1 MSWNGLPSTT
11 DHWGRKAPFSCFALL
26 LVVCHTMFISRR
38 RHNLK
43 SQMTTFL
50 TTAQREFLL
59 EEYVD
64 QLDEMGELEEYGHY
78 VDELRTQD
86 NVKFW
91 KTIVEVMP
99 IYGESVGRK
108 ILNRIK

>member
-1 MSWNGLPSTT
+1 
-11 DHWGRKAPFSCFALL
+11 
-26 LVVCHTMFISRR
+26 
-38 RHNLK
+38 
-43 SQMTTFL
+43 MTTFL

-78 VDELRTQD
+78 VDALRKQD

-91 KTIVEVMP
+91 ETIVEVLP
-99 IYGESVGRK
+99 IYGEPVGRK
-108 ILNRIK
+108 IIANIK

>member
-1 MSWNGLPSTT
+1 
-11 DHWGRKAPFSCFALL
+11 
-26 LVVCHTMFISRR
+26 
-38 RHNLK
+38 
-43 SQMTTFL
+43 MTTFL

-78 VDELRTQD
+78 VDTLRKQD

-91 KTIVEVMP
+91 ETIVEVMP
-99 IYGESVGRK
+99 IYGEPIGRK
-108 ILNRIK
+108 IIANIK